1 MCRKVALKTHSFLLY
16 GLCSI
21 YDATIRVKG
30 NIIIIFQNKMFSKQ
44 MIQLC
49 LTNIFKFYLLPNIMK
64 FIYNITIIT
73 RSIFMILQYITHLP
87 ISDTVIQ

>member
-1 MCRKVALKTHSFLLY
+1 
-16 GLCSI
+16 
-21 YDATIRVKG
+21 
-30 NIIIIFQNKMFSKQ
+30 

-87 ISDTVIQ
+87 ISNQFIIVSDQYRYADSVCYVSTFDQV